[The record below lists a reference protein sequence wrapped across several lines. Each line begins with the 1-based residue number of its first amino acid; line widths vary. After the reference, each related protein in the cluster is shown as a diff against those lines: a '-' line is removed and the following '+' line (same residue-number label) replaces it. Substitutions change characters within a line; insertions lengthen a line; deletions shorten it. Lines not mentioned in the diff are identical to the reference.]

1 MIVRFNRDSPV
12 QNLPDAYAK
21 AGSNNEKILEIEK
34 DAMTRLRDNI
44 AAINNILDIEN
55 AYGQTLDLY
64 GEMLGQAR
72 GAATDEQYRVMLR
85 AKIIRN
91 YSNADHDS
99 VVYAICAAF
108 GCDPNEILLTESA
121 NEPCVVNLENLPF
134 TKLNSSNIDVGTAI
148 QIIKRLMPAGVNL
161 ESMNFS
167 GTFEFSGET
176 LTYDAEKGFGDVDQT
191 IGGYLGLAS
200 DGKDCTLPV

>member
-12 QNLPDAYAK
+12 RNLSDAFAK

-34 DAMTRLRDNI
+34 DAMMRLRESI
-44 AAINNILDIEN
+44 QAINDILDIDN

-64 GEMLGQAR
+64 GEMLEQAR
-72 GAATDEQYRVMLR
+72 GAATDEQYRVMLK

-91 YSNADHDS
+91 CSNADHDS

-108 GCDPNEILLTESA
+108 GCNPSEVLLTESD

-134 TKLNSSNIDVGTAI
+134 DRLNSSNVDIATAV
-148 QIIKRLMPAGVNL
+148 QIVKRLMPAGVYL
-161 ESMNFS
+161 ESLNFT
-167 GTFEFSGET
+167 GTFEFSAA
-176 LTYDAEKGFGDVDQT
+176 LVYDAEKGFADEAQT
-191 IGGYLGLAS
+191 VGGYLGYGS
-200 DGKDCTLPV
+200 DGKDSTLPV